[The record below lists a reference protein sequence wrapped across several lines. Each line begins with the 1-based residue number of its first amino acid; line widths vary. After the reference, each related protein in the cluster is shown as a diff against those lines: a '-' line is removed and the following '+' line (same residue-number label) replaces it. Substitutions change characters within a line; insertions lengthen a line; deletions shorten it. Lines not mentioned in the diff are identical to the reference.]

1 MGISMRV
8 KNKMLRFLF
17 FCIFF
22 NLISCSLVGPDYK
35 RPDINLPNTYHQEIN
50 KDNVLTDLNMWW
62 KLYQDPALN
71 ELMDKALVKNTDIN
85 AAIARVEESDA
96 YLKEIDAALLPEVNL
111 TSQASRTKSTTTGAT
126 TFGRPIKKDYLI
138 RVGTSFELDF
148 WGKLRR
154 AKESA
159 RAEYLASQFSK
170 DTVELTLQSLL
181 ASNYLLLRSTDSQIL
196 ALKANVKYR
205 EENLAL
211 TKKRLEGGLVSALD
225 VHQAEAAFN
234 NLSAQLSDVMRQR
247 EIIFNQLAVLSGDM
261 NLVISELTIDTLITP
276 PTPPSG
282 LPSSLLEARPDVR
295 EAEQMM
301 IAANAN
307 IGVAKAALF
316 PTISLTANFGAQSA
330 ALSNLNKSGSDIWGA
345 GLGLSLPIFDSGRVR
360 AKIDQATA
368 KQKQALSYYESSV
381 QNAFKEVNNALVSLK
396 EYTEQENDL
405 KLTQDAAKKAMG
417 IASNRYKAGYSSYM
431 EYLDAQRVFNDAS
444 IAYIQKRQLRLM
456 ASVEL
461 FKSLGGGWQSQ
472 IQ

>member
-1 MGISMRV
+1 MM
-8 KNKMLRFLF
+8 KQFLLF
-17 FCIFF
+17 FIFL
-22 NLISCSLVGPDYK
+22 NLFSCSLVGPDYK
-35 RPDINLPNTYHQEIN
+35 RPEINVPNAYHQEPN
-50 KDNVLTDLNMWW
+50 KENVVTDLNNWW
-62 KLYQDPALN
+62 KLYQDPVLN
-71 ELMDKALVKNTDIN
+71 ELMDKALLKNTDIN

-96 YLKEIDAALLPEVNL
+96 YLKEVGAALLPEVDL
-111 TSQASRTKSTTTGAT
+111 TSQASRTKSTTTGAIANPK
-126 TFGRPIKKDYLI
+126 PIRKDYFVRL
-138 RVGTSFELDF
+138 GTSFELDF

-170 DTVELTLQSLL
+170 DTVVLTLQGLL
-181 ASNYLLLRSTDSQIL
+181 TSNYLLLRSIDSQIV

-205 EENLAL
+205 EENLIL
-211 TKKRLEGGLVSALD
+211 TKKRLESGLVSALD

-234 NLSAQLSDVMRQR
+234 NLSAQLSDLIRQR
-247 EIIFNQLAVLSGDM
+247 EIIFNQLTVLSGDM
-261 NLVISELTIDTLITP
+261 NLVIPNASIDALITP

-282 LPSSLLEARPDVR
+282 LPSSLLEYRPDIR
-295 EAEQMM
+295 EAEQLM

-330 ALSNLNKSGSDIWGA
+330 ALSNLNKSGSDIWGG
-345 GLGLSLPIFDSGRVR
+345 GLGLSLPIFDAGRVR
-360 AKIDQATA
+360 SKIDQATA
-368 KQKQALSYYESSV
+368 KQKEALSYYESSI

-405 KLTQDAAKKAMG
+405 KLTQDAAKKAMD
-417 IASNRYKAGYSSYM
+417 IASNRYKAGYSSYL
-431 EYLDAQRVFNDAS
+431 EYLDAQRVYNDAS

>member
-1 MGISMRV
+1 MKII
-8 KNKMLRFLF
+8 FL
-17 FCIFF
+17 ILLI
-22 NLISCSLVGPDYK
+22 LISSCTLVGPDYK
-35 RPDINLPNTYHQEIN
+35 RPEINLPNTYHQEIN
-50 KDNVLTDLNMWW
+50 KGNVLTDLNMWW

-85 AAIARVEESDA
+85 AAIARVEESGA
-96 YLKEIDAALLPEVNL
+96 YLKEIDAALMPEVNL

-126 TFGRPIKKDYLI
+126 IFGRPIKKDYLI

-211 TKKRLEGGLVSALD
+211 TQKRLEGGLVSALD

-261 NLVISELTIDTLITP
+261 NLLVPELTIDTLITP

-307 IGVAKAALF
+307 YRHQRREVREVI
-316 PTISLTANFGAQSA
+316 
-330 ALSNLNKSGSDIWGA
+330 LSNS
-345 GLGLSLPIFDSGRVR
+345 
-360 AKIDQATA
+360 
-368 KQKQALSYYESSV
+368 
-381 QNAFKEVNNALVSLK
+381 
-396 EYTEQENDL
+396 
-405 KLTQDAAKKAMG
+405 
-417 IASNRYKAGYSSYM
+417 
-431 EYLDAQRVFNDAS
+431 
-444 IAYIQKRQLRLM
+444 
-456 ASVEL
+456 
-461 FKSLGGGWQSQ
+461 
-472 IQ
+472 

>member
-1 MGISMRV
+1 MTI
-8 KNKMLRFLF
+8 KNKMLIRFIILSLF
-17 FCIFF
+17 LS
-22 NLISCSLVGPDYK
+22 LISCMLVGPDYK
-35 RPDINLPNTYHQEIN
+35 RPDIAIPSSYHQEAQQNNIAN
-50 KDNVLTDLNMWW
+50 NLNMWW
-62 KLYQDPALN
+62 KLYEDPMLN
-71 ELMDKALVKNTDIN
+71 ELMDKTLNKNTDIN

-96 YLKEIDAALLPEVNL
+96 YLKEIGAALLPEVDL
-111 TSQASRTKSTTTGAT
+111 TSQASRTKSTTTGAIT
-126 TFGRPIKKDYLI
+126 YGKPIKKDYLV

-170 DTVELTLQSLL
+170 DTVELTLKSLL
-181 ASNYLLLRSTDSQIL
+181 TSNYLLLRSTDSQIL

-211 TKKRLEGGLVSALD
+211 TKKRLESGLVSAID

-234 NLSAQLSDVMRQR
+234 NLSAQLSDLVRQR
-247 EIIFNQLAVLSGDM
+247 EIVFNQLTVLSGDM
-261 NLVISELTIDTLITP
+261 NLVIPELTIDILITP

-316 PTISLTANFGAQSA
+316 PAISLTANFGVQSA
-330 ALSNLNKSGSDIWGA
+330 ALNNLNKSGSDIWGG
-345 GLGLSLPIFDSGRVR
+345 GLGLSLPIFDFGRVR

-405 KLTQDAAKKAMG
+405 KLTQDAAKKAMD
-417 IASNRYKAGYSSYM
+417 IASNRYKAGYSSYI
-431 EYLDAQRVFNDAS
+431 EYLDAQRVYNDAS
-444 IAYIQKRQLRLM
+444 IGYIQKRQLRLM

-472 IQ
+472 TH

>member
-1 MGISMRV
+1 MM
-8 KNKMLRFLF
+8 KRFLSF
-17 FCIFF
+17 FILL
-22 NLISCSLVGPDYK
+22 NLISCTLIGPDYK
-35 RPDINLPNTYHQEIN
+35 RPEINLPNAYHQELDKEN
-50 KDNVLTDLNMWW
+50 FVTDLNNWW
-62 KLYQDPALN
+62 KLYEDPVLN
-71 ELMDKALVKNTDIN
+71 ELMDKALIKNTDIN

-96 YLKEIDAALLPEVNL
+96 YLKEVGAALLPEVDL
-111 TSQASRTKSTTTGAT
+111 TSQASRTKSTTTGAIT
-126 TFGRPIKKDYLI
+126 NPKPIRKDYLV
-138 RVGTSFELDF
+138 RLGASFELDF

-159 RAEYLASQFSK
+159 RAEFLASQFSK
-170 DTVELTLQSLL
+170 DTVVLTLQSLL
-181 ASNYLLLRSTDSQIL
+181 ASNYLLLRSIDSQIV

-205 EENLAL
+205 EENLTL
-211 TKKRLEGGLVSALD
+211 TKKRLESGLVSALD

-234 NLSAQLSDVMRQR
+234 NLSAQLSDLVRQR
-247 EIIFNQLAVLSGDM
+247 EIIFNQLTVLSGDM
-261 NLVISELTIDTLITP
+261 NLVIPDVTMDALITP

-282 LPSSLLEARPDVR
+282 LPSSLLESRPDVR

-330 ALSNLNKSGSDIWGA
+330 ALSNLNKSGSDIWGG

-360 AKIDQATA
+360 SKIDQATA
-368 KQKQALSYYESSV
+368 KQKEALSYYESSI
-381 QNAFKEVNNALVSLK
+381 QNAFKEVNNALISLK

-405 KLTQDAAKKAMG
+405 KLTQEAAKKAMD
-417 IASNRYKAGYSSYM
+417 ISSNRYKAGYSSYL

-472 IQ
+472 AQ

>member
-1 MGISMRV
+1 M
-8 KNKMLRFLF
+8 KRFVSF
-17 FCIFF
+17 FILL
-22 NLISCSLVGPDYK
+22 NLISCTLIGPDYK
-35 RPDINLPNTYHQEIN
+35 RPEINLPNAYHQELD
-50 KDNVLTDLNMWW
+50 KENVVTDLNNWW
-62 KLYQDPALN
+62 RLYQDPVLN
-71 ELMDKALVKNTDIN
+71 ELMDKALIKNTDIN

-96 YLKEIDAALLPEVNL
+96 YLKEVGAALLPEVDL
-111 TSQASRTKSTTTGAT
+111 TSQASRTKSTTTGAIT
-126 TFGRPIKKDYLI
+126 NPKPIRKDYLV
-138 RVGTSFELDF
+138 RLGASFELDF

-159 RAEYLASQFSK
+159 RAEFLASQFSK
-170 DTVELTLQSLL
+170 DTVVLTLQSLL
-181 ASNYLLLRSTDSQIL
+181 ASNYLLLRSIDSQIV

-205 EENLAL
+205 EENLTL
-211 TKKRLEGGLVSALD
+211 TKKRLESGLVSALD

-234 NLSAQLSDVMRQR
+234 NLSAQLSDLVRQR
-247 EIIFNQLAVLSGDM
+247 EIIFNQLTVLSGDM
-261 NLVISELTIDTLITP
+261 NLVISDVTMDALITP

-282 LPSSLLEARPDVR
+282 LPSSLLESRPDVK

-330 ALSNLNKSGSDIWGA
+330 ALSNLNKSGSDIWGG

-360 AKIDQATA
+360 SKIDQATA
-368 KQKQALSYYESSV
+368 KQKEALSYYESSI

-405 KLTQDAAKKAMG
+405 KLTQDAAKKAMD
-417 IASNRYKAGYSSYM
+417 ISSNRYKAGYSSYL
-431 EYLDAQRVFNDAS
+431 EYLDAQRVYNDAS

-461 FKSLGGGWQSQ
+461 FKSLGGGWSAN
-472 IQ
+472 

>member
-1 MGISMRV
+1 MM
-8 KNKMLRFLF
+8 KQFLLF
-17 FCIFF
+17 FIFL
-22 NLISCSLVGPDYK
+22 NLFSCSLVGPDYK
-35 RPDINLPNTYHQEIN
+35 RPEINVPNAYHQEPN
-50 KDNVLTDLNMWW
+50 KENVVTDLNNWW
-62 KLYQDPALN
+62 KLYQDPVLN
-71 ELMDKALVKNTDIN
+71 ELMDKALLKNTDIN

-96 YLKEIDAALLPEVNL
+96 YLKEVGAALLPEVDL
-111 TSQASRTKSTTTGAT
+111 TSQASRTKSTTTGAIANPK
-126 TFGRPIKKDYLI
+126 PIRKDYFVRL
-138 RVGTSFELDF
+138 GTSFELDF

-170 DTVELTLQSLL
+170 DTVVLTLQGLL
-181 ASNYLLLRSTDSQIL
+181 TSNYLLLRSIDSQIV

-205 EENLAL
+205 EENLTL
-211 TKKRLEGGLVSALD
+211 TKKRLESGLVSALD

-234 NLSAQLSDVMRQR
+234 NLSAQLSDLIRQR
-247 EIIFNQLAVLSGDM
+247 EIIFNQLTVLSGDM
-261 NLVISELTIDTLITP
+261 NLVIPDVTMDALITP
-276 PTPPSG
+276 PTPPTG
-282 LPSSLLEARPDVR
+282 LPSSILESRPDVR

-330 ALSNLNKSGSDIWGA
+330 ALSNLNKSGSDIWGG

-360 AKIDQATA
+360 SQIDQATA
-368 KQKQALSYYESSV
+368 KQKEALSYYESSI

-405 KLTQDAAKKAMG
+405 KLTQDAAKKAMD
-417 IASNRYKAGYSSYM
+417 IASNRYKAGYSSYL
-431 EYLDAQRVFNDAS
+431 EYLDAQRVYNDAS

>member
-1 MGISMRV
+1 MRV

-225 VHQAEAAFN
+225 VYQAEAAFN

-405 KLTQDAAKKAMG
+405 KLTQDAAKKAMD

>member
-1 MGISMRV
+1 M
-8 KNKMLRFLF
+8 RFLF

-22 NLISCSLVGPDYK
+22 SLISCSLVGPDYK
-35 RPDINLPNTYHQEIN
+35 RPEIYLPNSYHQEIN

-138 RVGTSFELDF
+138 RLGTSFELDF

-234 NLSAQLSDVMRQR
+234 NLSAQLSDVIRQR

-261 NLVISELTIDTLITP
+261 NLVISALTIDTLITP

-345 GLGLSLPIFDSGRVR
+345 GLGLSLPIFDSGRAR

-405 KLTQDAAKKAMG
+405 KLTQDAAKKAMD

>member
-1 MGISMRV
+1 MM
-8 KNKMLRFLF
+8 RFLF

-22 NLISCSLVGPDYK
+22 SLISCSLVGPDYK
-35 RPDINLPNTYHQEIN
+35 RPEINLPNSYHQEIN

-138 RVGTSFELDF
+138 RLGTSFELDF

-196 ALKANVKYR
+196 VLKANVKYR

-225 VHQAEAAFN
+225 VHQAGAAFN

-405 KLTQDAAKKAMG
+405 KLTQDAAKKAMD
-417 IASNRYKAGYSSYM
+417 IASNRYKAGYSSYLD
-431 EYLDAQRVFNDAS
+431 YLDAQRVYNDAS

-461 FKSLGGGWQSQ
+461 FKSLGGGWQYQ

>member
-1 MGISMRV
+1 
-8 KNKMLRFLF
+8 MLRFLF

-62 KLYQDPALN
+62 KLYQDPALD

-111 TSQASRTKSTTTGAT
+111 TSQASRTKSTTTGAA

-234 NLSAQLSDVMRQR
+234 NLSAQLSDVIRQR

-396 EYTEQENDL
+396 EYTEQENNL
-405 KLTQDAAKKAMG
+405 KLTKDAAKKAMD
-417 IASNRYKAGYSSYM
+417 ISSNRYKAGYSSYM
-431 EYLDAQRVFNDAS
+431 EYLDAQRVYNDAS
-444 IAYIQKRQLRLM
+444 IAYIQKRQLRLI

-472 IQ
+472 VQ

>member
-1 MGISMRV
+1 MM
-8 KNKMLRFLF
+8 RFLF

-22 NLISCSLVGPDYK
+22 SLISCSLVGPDYK
-35 RPDINLPNTYHQEIN
+35 RPEINLPNSYHQEIN

-85 AAIARVEESDA
+85 AAIARVEESNA
-96 YLKEIDAALLPEVNL
+96 YLKEVDAALLPEVDLN
-111 TSQASRTKSTTTGAT
+111 SQALRNRVTTTGTKISNTALT
-126 TFGRPIKKDYLI
+126 SGLRKDYLI
-138 RVGTSFELDF
+138 RIGTSFELDF

-211 TKKRLEGGLVSALD
+211 TKKRLESGLVSALD

-405 KLTQDAAKKAMG
+405 KLTQDAAKKAMD
-417 IASNRYKAGYSSYM
+417 ISSNRYKAGYSSYM
-431 EYLDAQRVFNDAS
+431 EYLDAQRVYNDAS
-444 IAYIQKRQLRLM
+444 IAYIQKRQLRLI

-472 IQ
+472 VQ